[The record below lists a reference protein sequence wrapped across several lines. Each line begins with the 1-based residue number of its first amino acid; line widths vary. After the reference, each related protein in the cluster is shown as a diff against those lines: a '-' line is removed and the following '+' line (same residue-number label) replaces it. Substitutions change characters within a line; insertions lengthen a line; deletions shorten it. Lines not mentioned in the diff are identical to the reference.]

1 MKERPAKNVAASVRQ
16 RLLNLSRDRN
26 EPFDLVLVRYGLE
39 RFLYRIGISPFA
51 KNFMLKGALLFL
63 VWGQDDHRPTRDADL
78 LAAGS
83 NDLREMEETF
93 KKICAITGDDGIV
106 FDAGTVRAQEIAEEK
121 AYTGIRVNFIGRL
134 DGAKIPMQFDIGF
147 GDAVTPGPE
156 SIEYPVLLD
165 FPSPTLR
172 AYPVYTV
179 VSEKFHA
186 MVLLGMQNSRMKD
199 FYDTYVMCRAFE
211 FDGPV
216 LSDAISA
223 TFDRRKTPLPDGI
236 PVALTGEFADSQP
249 KKTQWQAFIRRN
261 RLPAQLTLAEA
272 IAEIR
277 QFVMPVVEVLNRLN
291 RLAATWNAGGP
302 WMKKK

>member
-1 MKERPAKNVAASVRQ
+1 MKERPGKNVAASVRQ
-16 RLLNLSRDRN
+16 RLLNLSKDRN

-93 KKICAITGDDGIV
+93 KKICAITGDDGID
-106 FDAGTVRAQEIAEEK
+106 FDASTVRAQEIAEEK
-121 AYTGIRVNFIGRL
+121 AYTGIRVNFIGQL

-156 SIEYPVLLD
+156 SIDYPTLLD
-165 FPSPTLR
+165 FPPPKLR

-223 TFDRRKTPLPDGI
+223 TFDRRKTPLPEGV
-236 PVALTGEFADSQP
+236 PVALTGEFADSP
-249 KKTQWQAFIRRN
+249 AKKTQWQAFLRRN
-261 RLPAQLTLAEA
+261 KLADKQALGEVL
-272 IAEIR
+272 AEIR
-277 QFVMPVVEVLNRLN
+277 GFVMPVVEALNQKKK
-291 RLAATWNAGGP
+291 LAASWKPGSSWTG
-302 WMKKK
+302 K

>member
-277 QFVMPVVEVLNRLN
+277 QFVMPVVEVLNRQN

>member
-121 AYTGIRVNFIGRL
+121 AYSAR
-134 DGAKIPMQFDIGF
+134 
-147 GDAVTPGPE
+147 AVRIQPAG
-156 SIEYPVLLD
+156 
-165 FPSPTLR
+165 LR
-172 AYPVYTV
+172 DLA
-179 VSEKFHA
+179 A
-186 MVLLGMQNSRMKD
+186 
-199 FYDTYVMCRAFE
+199 
-211 FDGPV
+211 V
-216 LSDAISA
+216 LS
-223 TFDRRKTPLPDGI
+223 L
-236 PVALTGEFADSQP
+236 
-249 KKTQWQAFIRRN
+249 
-261 RLPAQLTLAEA
+261 
-272 IAEIR
+272 
-277 QFVMPVVEVLNRLN
+277 
-291 RLAATWNAGGP
+291 RLASPGWRPGSKPPTS
-302 WMKKK
+302 

>member
-1 MKERPAKNVAASVRQ
+1 MKERLGKNVAASVRQ
-16 RLLNLSRDRN
+16 RLLTLSKDRN

-39 RFLYRIGISPFA
+39 RCLYRIGISPFA

-83 NDLREMEETF
+83 NDLRQMEETF
-93 KKICAITGDDGIV
+93 KKICTIPVDDGIV

-121 AYTGIRVNFIGRL
+121 AYTGIRLNFVGRL

-156 SIEYPVLLD
+156 SIEYPALLD
-165 FPSPTLR
+165 FPPPTLR
-172 AYPVYTV
+172 AYPIYTV
-179 VSEKFHA
+179 VAEKFHA

-199 FYDTYVMCRAFE
+199 FYDVLAMSRAFE
-211 FDGPV
+211 FDGAV
-216 LSDAISA
+216 LSEAISA
-223 TFDRRKTPLPDGI
+223 TFVRRKTPLPEGI
-236 PVALTGEFADSQP
+236 PVALTGEFADSP
-249 KKTQWQAFIRRN
+249 AKKTQWQAFLRRS
-261 RLPAQLTLAEA
+261 RPADKLALGEA

-277 QFVMPVVEVLNRLN
+277 RFVMPVVEALNQKEKLT
-291 RLAATWNAGGP
+291 AKWKAGGS
-302 WMKKK
+302 WNDKK